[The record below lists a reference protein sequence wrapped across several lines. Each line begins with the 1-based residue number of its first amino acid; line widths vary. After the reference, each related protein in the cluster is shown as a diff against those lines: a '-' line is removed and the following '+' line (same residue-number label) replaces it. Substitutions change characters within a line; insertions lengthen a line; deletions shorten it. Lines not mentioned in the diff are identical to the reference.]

1 MKTFNSLLRTAG
13 LLTLAFAPGFVLAA
27 DPAPAPMPGMQQGQ
41 MGQTGQMGKR
51 CPMMKHGGMGQMIRM
66 PRLPAGHDKLQLQM
80 EAEIL
85 QKVGEIQAK
94 YANQLP

>member
-1 MKTFNSLLRTAG
+1 MTTFKSLLRTAG

-27 DPAPAPMPGMQQGQ
+27 DPAPGMQQGHGQ
-41 MGQTGQMGKR
+41 MGQMGKMGKH

-66 PRLPAGHDKLQLQM
+66 PRLPEGHAKLQLQM